1 MHNDSNKARWHHALS
16 PKKRPAKPAEAHR
29 PPEHLPSRDDD
40 TAVTEDLVHQ
50 MYL

>member
-1 MHNDSNKARWHHALS
+1 MHKDNTMARWHKALS
-16 PKKRPAKPAEAHR
+16 PKKSPARPAESHK
-29 PPEHLPSRDDD
+29 PPEHLPSQDDD